1 MFLLMPKK
9 NKGEVEAPK
18 ASKKKKGGM
27 SEVLNES
34 VMEHALEVLSQ
45 NDAFIVSVNGQD
57 RYVGMMVTADDLGG
71 LSKKDRKREDK
82 GQIVEAI
89 KSDALQAIITA
100 EMLENEQIIFIPTP
114 ETVDMMSEYGILR
127 NAPFTAA
134 FIDDSGNI
142 EFTDKP
148 LPYDKVVEII
158 ENEGDGLS
166 EALGLDDISVDEES
180 DDDDE
185 IVEDDI
191 VEDDLSDEP
200 EGFDYD
206 ESEGDVADEL
216 GDDET
221 PIYVAPEPEPE
232 PEYPP
237 VEDDNEYNET
247 FAEGEY
253 GPDEDT
259 GYDPTEVDEDAINSA
274 QERTM
279 ATIIRKFYSDGL
291 GLEVSSDAF
300 DIQFA
305 SADTFVPFN
314 ENRPEGWINGY
325 LNQMSIDANTE
336 LRALHSQNIQSLRE
350 RFMTLLSLH
359 CQQIERT
366 LDPDDVTNTYGKMTE
381 ALMAARSEQLDE
393 LPRLASEKR
402 EQLNIAWDAKLREV
416 GEEAAQQAR
425 RVYAERHSEAH
436 DAELYR
442 VEADIK
448 DSIEQKTR
456 EAQREMNEDRRREA
470 ARLLDI
476 GINEILV
483 EMSEMH
489 AKMVD
494 DENARR
500 KELQKA
506 MQRFIDNNRKDDIA
520 RSKALADELA
530 QSEKA
535 DKVAREYKEK
545 LDAQTSQFKAQ
556 REASLAEIAQ
566 IREDHAKIMADKEAA
581 SQRQIDDLRA
591 QLADMKIERDKL
603 MESYADVD
611 NKRKSEYESRINQ
624 LENDNKAEKDHLEH
638 VIENHRHMSRM
649 AIVAA
654 VIAIIAFLAIG
665 LVAGYFFGTRAV
677 DDIASQVDSKYQS
690 QIPAA
695 VETIA
700 TEPTSATE
708 ETSTVDVPKVEQ
720 KEQKKQK
727 EENEKKKDSAKT
739 DSAASKSDTEK
750 TSGSK

>member
-9 NKGEVEAPK
+9 KKNKGEGEAPK
-18 ASKKKKGGM
+18 TSKKKKGGM

-34 VMEHALEVLSQ
+34 VMGHALEVLSQ
-45 NDAFIVSVNGQD
+45 NDAFIVSVDGQD
-57 RYVGMMVTADDLGG
+57 RYVGMMVTAEDLGG

-89 KSDALQAIITA
+89 KSNALEAIITA

-114 ETVDMMSEYGILR
+114 ETVDMMGEYGILR
-127 NAPFTAA
+127 NAPFKAA

-148 LPYDKVVEII
+148 LSFDKVVEVI

-166 EALGLDDISVDEES
+166 EALGLDDTSFEEEP
-180 DDDDE
+180 DDDAE

-191 VEDDLSDEP
+191 VEDEGLDDP
-200 EGFDYD
+200 AGFDYD
-206 ESEGDVADEL
+206 EPEGDVADEL

-221 PIYVAPEPEPE
+221 PVYVAPEPEPE

-237 VEDDNEYNET
+237 VEDYNEYNEP

-253 GPDEDT
+253 DPDEDA
-259 GYDPTEVDEDAINSA
+259 GYDPTEVDEEAINSA

-314 ENRPEGWINGY
+314 ENRQEGWINGY

-350 RFMTLLSLH
+350 RFMALLSLH

-366 LDPDDVTNTYGKMTE
+366 LDPDDITNTYGKMTE

-442 VEADIK
+442 VDADIK

-456 EAQREMNEDRRREA
+456 DAQREMNEDRRREA

-500 KELQKA
+500 KELQKD
-506 MQRFIDNNRKDDIA
+506 MQRFIDENRKDDIA

-591 QLADMKIERDKL
+591 QLADMKTERDKL

-677 DDIASQVDSKYQS
+677 DNIASQVDSKYQS

-700 TEPTSATE
+700 AEQVLPTEAAT
-708 ETSTVDVPKVEQ
+708 VAQPKAEQ
-720 KEQKKQK
+720 KE
-727 EENEKKKDSAKT
+727 EKADT
-739 DSAASKSDTEK
+739 DKSDATSSQPDTEK
-750 TSGSK
+750 ASESK

>member
-9 NKGEVEAPK
+9 KKNKGEGEAPK

-57 RYVGMMVTADDLGG
+57 RYVGMMVTAEDLGG

-89 KSDALQAIITA
+89 KSNALQAIITA

-114 ETVDMMSEYGILR
+114 ETVDMMGEYGILR

-148 LPYDKVVEII
+148 LLFDKVVEVI
-158 ENEGDGLS
+158 ENEGDGLA
-166 EALGLDDISVDEES
+166 EALGLEDTSFEEEP
-180 DDDDE
+180 DDE
-185 IVEDDI
+185 AEIAEDDI
-191 VEDDLSDEP
+191 VEDEESDEP

-206 ESEGDVADEL
+206 EPEGDVADEL

-221 PIYVAPEPEPE
+221 PVYVAPEPEPEPE

-237 VEDDNEYNET
+237 VEDYDEYNEG
-247 FAEGEY
+247 FVEDEY
-253 GPDEDT
+253 NPTDDAA
-259 GYDPTEVDEDAINSA
+259 YDPTEVDEEAINSA

-366 LDPDDVTNTYGKMTE
+366 LDPDDITNTYGKMTE

-442 VEADIK
+442 VDADIK

-483 EMSEMH
+483 ELSEMH

-500 KELQKA
+500 KELQKD
-506 MQRFIDNNRKDDIA
+506 MQRFIDENRKDDIA

-545 LDAQTSQFKAQ
+545 LDAQTAQFKAQ

-581 SQRQIDDLRA
+581 SQRQIDDLRS
-591 QLADMKIERDKL
+591 QLADMKTERDKL

-677 DDIASQVDSKYQS
+677 DNIASQVDSKYQS

-700 TEPTSATE
+700 AEPLQATE
-708 ETSTVDVPKVEQ
+708 AASAVKDAPKAEQ
-720 KEQKKQK
+720 KE
-727 EENEKKKDSAKT
+727 EKADT
-739 DSAASKSDTEK
+739 DKSDATSSQSDTEK
-750 TSGSK
+750 ASESK

>member
-9 NKGEVEAPK
+9 KKNKGEGEAPK

-57 RYVGMMVTADDLGG
+57 RYVGMMITAEDLGG

-89 KSDALQAIITA
+89 KSNALQAIITA

-114 ETVDMMSEYGILR
+114 ETVDMMGEYGILR

-148 LPYDKVVEII
+148 LPFDKVVEVI
-158 ENEGDGLS
+158 ENEGDGLA
-166 EALGLDDISVDEES
+166 EALGLEDTSFEEEP
-180 DDDDE
+180 DDE
-185 IVEDDI
+185 DEIAEDDI
-191 VEDDLSDEP
+191 VEDEESDEP

-206 ESEGDVADEL
+206 EPEGDVADEL
-216 GDDET
+216 GNDET
-221 PIYVAPEPEPE
+221 PVYVAPEPESEPE

-237 VEDDNEYNET
+237 VEDYNEYDES

-253 GPDEDT
+253 DPDEDT
-259 GYDPTEVDEDAINSA
+259 DYDPTEVDEEAINSA

-366 LDPDDVTNTYGKMTE
+366 LDPDDITNTYGKMTE

-442 VEADIK
+442 VDADIK

-483 EMSEMH
+483 ELSEMH

-500 KELQKA
+500 KELQKD
-506 MQRFIDNNRKDDIA
+506 MQRFIDENRKDDIA

-545 LDAQTSQFKAQ
+545 LDAQTAQFKAQ

-581 SQRQIDDLRA
+581 SQRQIDDLRT
-591 QLADMKIERDKL
+591 QLADMKTERDKL

-624 LENDNKAEKDHLEH
+624 LENDKKASEDHLEH

-677 DDIASQVDSKYQS
+677 DNIASQVDSKYQS

-700 TEPTSATE
+700 AEQVLPTEAASVAQ
-708 ETSTVDVPKVEQ
+708 PKAEQ
-720 KEQKKQK
+720 KE
-727 EENEKKKDSAKT
+727 EKADT
-739 DSAASKSDTEK
+739 DKSDATSSQSDTEK
-750 TSGSK
+750 ASESK

>member
-1 MFLLMPKK
+1 MFLFMPKKKK
-9 NKGEVEAPK
+9 NKGEIEAPK

-45 NDAFIVSVNGQD
+45 NDAFIVAVDGQD
-57 RYVGMMVTADDLGG
+57 RYVGMMITAEDLGG

-89 KSDALQAIITA
+89 KSNALQAIITA
-100 EMLENEQIIFIPTP
+100 DMLEAEQIIFIPTP
-114 ETVDMMSEYGILR
+114 ETVDMMGEYSILR
-127 NAPFTAA
+127 NAPFKAA
-134 FIDDSGNI
+134 FIDDSGDI

-148 LPYDKVVEII
+148 LPFDKVIEVI

-166 EALGLDDISVDEES
+166 ELLGLEDTTAASDDFDDEEDIVEEDVDEEPFE
-180 DDDDE
+180 DE
-185 IVEDDI
+185 VEA
-191 VEDDLSDEP
+191 EYNEP
-200 EGFDYD
+200 
-206 ESEGDVADEL
+206 EGDVADEL
-216 GDDET
+216 GDDEA
-221 PIYVAPEPEPE
+221 PAYVAPMPEPE

-237 VEDDNEYNET
+237 VEDYDEYNEG
-247 FAEGEY
+247 FVEDEY
-253 GPDEDT
+253 NPADDAA
-259 GYDPTEVDEDAINSA
+259 YDPTEVDEDAINAA

-279 ATIIRKFYSDGL
+279 ETIIRKFYSDGL

-314 ENRPEGWINGY
+314 ENRPDGWINGY

-350 RFMTLLSLH
+350 RFMTLLGLH

-442 VEADIK
+442 VDADIK

-456 EAQREMNEDRRREA
+456 DAQREMNEDRRREA

-494 DENARR
+494 EENARR
-500 KELQKA
+500 KELQKD
-506 MQRFIDNNRKDDIA
+506 MQRFIDENRKDDIA

-581 SQRQIDDLRA
+581 SQHQIDDLRA
-591 QLADMKIERDKL
+591 QLADMKAERDKL

-611 NKRKSEYESRINQ
+611 NKRKAEYESRINQ

-677 DDIASQVDSKYQS
+677 DNIASQVDSKYQS

-700 TEPTSATE
+700 AEPLQATE
-708 ETSTVDVPKVEQ
+708 AASAVKDAPKAEQ
-720 KEQKKQK
+720 KE
-727 EENEKKKDSAKT
+727 EKADT
-739 DSAASKSDTEK
+739 DKSDATSSQSDTEK
-750 TSGSK
+750 ASESK

>member
-9 NKGEVEAPK
+9 KKNKGEGEAPK

-57 RYVGMMVTADDLGG
+57 RYVGMMITAEDLGG

-89 KSDALQAIITA
+89 KSNALQAIITA

-114 ETVDMMSEYGILR
+114 ETVDMMGEYGILR

-148 LPYDKVVEII
+148 LLFDKVVEVI
-158 ENEGDGLS
+158 ENEGDGLA
-166 EALGLDDISVDEES
+166 EALGLEDTSFEEEP
-180 DDDDE
+180 DDE
-185 IVEDDI
+185 AEIAEDDI
-191 VEDDLSDEP
+191 VEDEESDEP

-206 ESEGDVADEL
+206 EPEGDVADEL

-221 PIYVAPEPEPE
+221 PVYVAPEPEPEPE

-237 VEDDNEYNET
+237 VEDYNEYDEA

-253 GPDEDT
+253 DSDEDA
-259 GYDPTEVDEDAINSA
+259 GYDPTEVDEEAINSA

-366 LDPDDVTNTYGKMTE
+366 LDPDDITNTYGKMTE

-442 VEADIK
+442 VDADIK

-483 EMSEMH
+483 ELSEMH

-500 KELQKA
+500 KELQKD
-506 MQRFIDNNRKDDIA
+506 MQRFIDENRKDDIA

-545 LDAQTSQFKAQ
+545 LDAQTAQFKAQ

-581 SQRQIDDLRA
+581 SQRQIDDLRS
-591 QLADMKIERDKL
+591 QLADMKTERDKL

-677 DDIASQVDSKYQS
+677 DNIASQVDSKYQS

-700 TEPTSATE
+700 AEPLQATE
-708 ETSTVDVPKVEQ
+708 AASAVKDAPKAEQ
-720 KEQKKQK
+720 KE
-727 EENEKKKDSAKT
+727 EKADT
-739 DSAASKSDTEK
+739 DKSDATSSQSDTEK
-750 TSGSK
+750 ASESK

>member
-9 NKGEVEAPK
+9 KKNKGEGEAPK

-57 RYVGMMVTADDLGG
+57 RYVGMMITAEDLGG

-89 KSDALQAIITA
+89 KSNALQAIITA

-114 ETVDMMSEYGILR
+114 ETVDMMGEYGILR

-148 LPYDKVVEII
+148 LLFDKVVEVI
-158 ENEGDGLS
+158 ENEGDGLA
-166 EALGLDDISVDEES
+166 EALGLEDTSFEEEP
-180 DDDDE
+180 DDE
-185 IVEDDI
+185 DEIAEDDI
-191 VEDDLSDEP
+191 VEDEESDEP

-206 ESEGDVADEL
+206 EPEGDVADEL

-221 PIYVAPEPEPE
+221 PVYVAPEPEPEPE

-237 VEDDNEYNET
+237 VEDYNEYDEA

-253 GPDEDT
+253 DPDGDT
-259 GYDPTEVDEDAINSA
+259 DYDPTEVDEEAINSA

-366 LDPDDVTNTYGKMTE
+366 LDPDDITNTYGKMTE

-442 VEADIK
+442 VDADIK

-483 EMSEMH
+483 ELSEMH

-500 KELQKA
+500 KELQKD
-506 MQRFIDNNRKDDIA
+506 MQRFIDENRKDDIA

-545 LDAQTSQFKAQ
+545 LDAQTAQFKAQ

-581 SQRQIDDLRA
+581 SQRQIDDLRS
-591 QLADMKIERDKL
+591 QLADMKTERDKL

-677 DDIASQVDSKYQS
+677 DNIASQVDSKYQS

-700 TEPTSATE
+700 AEQVLPTEAAT
-708 ETSTVDVPKVEQ
+708 VAQPKAEQ
-720 KEQKKQK
+720 KE
-727 EENEKKKDSAKT
+727 EKADT
-739 DSAASKSDTEK
+739 DKSDATSSQSDTEK
-750 TSGSK
+750 ASESK

>member
-9 NKGEVEAPK
+9 NKGEGEAPK

-45 NDAFIVSVNGQD
+45 NDAFIVSVDGQD
-57 RYVGMMVTADDLGG
+57 RYVGMMVTAEDLGG

-89 KSDALQAIITA
+89 KSNALQAVITA

-114 ETVDMMSEYGILR
+114 ETVDMMGEYGILR
-127 NAPFTAA
+127 NAPFKAA

-148 LPYDKVVEII
+148 LPFDKVVEVI
-158 ENEGDGLS
+158 ENEGDGLA
-166 EALGLDDISVDEES
+166 EALGLKEP
-180 DDDDE
+180 DDDVE
-185 IVEDDI
+185 IAEDDI
-191 VEDDLSDEP
+191 VEDEESDGP
-200 EGFDYD
+200 AGFDYD
-206 ESEGDVADEL
+206 EPEGDVADEL

-221 PIYVAPEPEPE
+221 PVYVAPEPEPE

-237 VEDDNEYNET
+237 VEDYNEYDDT

-253 GPDEDT
+253 DPDEDT
-259 GYDPTEVDEDAINSA
+259 GYDPTEVDEEAINSA

-393 LPRLASEKR
+393 LPRLASERR

-442 VEADIK
+442 VDADIK

-456 EAQREMNEDRRREA
+456 DAQREMNEDRRREA

-500 KELQKA
+500 KELQKD
-506 MQRFIDNNRKDDIA
+506 MQRFIDENRKDDIA

-566 IREDHAKIMADKEAA
+566 IREDHAKMMADKEAA
-581 SQRQIDDLRA
+581 SQRQIDDLRI
-591 QLADMKIERDKL
+591 QLADMKAERDKL

-677 DDIASQVDSKYQS
+677 DNIASQVDSKYQS

-700 TEPTSATE
+700 AEQVLPTEAAT
-708 ETSTVDVPKVEQ
+708 VAQPKAEQ
-720 KEQKKQK
+720 KE
-727 EENEKKKDSAKT
+727 EKADT
-739 DSAASKSDTEK
+739 DKSDATSSQPDTEK
-750 TSGSK
+750 ASESK